1 MKKISIKG
9 EDYQKYY
16 KQIILKK
23 IGIIGQKKIINSKVL
38 VIGAGGLGCPL
49 MLYLAYSG
57 VGSIG
62 IVDHDIIE
70 ISNLSRQILFTKRD
84 VGKKKVI
91 VAKKIIKN
99 INNKITVDIYKNKI
113 DKNNINQIGKN
124 YSIICDGTDN
134 FKTRYLINDYCV
146 KNKKILISAAINKFD
161 GQLFNFDFRNKS
173 ACFRCF
179 MPQIP
184 NDEINC
190 QSDGIMTTLAG
201 MAGSLQANEV
211 IKSILNINN
220 KKQGNV
226 IIFNSLNS
234 AFRVVKL
241 LKNPDCKNKNLHG

>member
-16 KQIILKK
+16 KQLILKK
-23 IGIIGQKKIINSKVL
+23 IGIIGQRKIINSKVL

-49 MLYLAYSG
+49 ILYLAYSG
-57 VGSIG
+57 VGNIG

-84 VGKKKVI
+84 IGKKKVI
-91 VAKKIIKN
+91 VAKKIIKK

-113 DKNNINQIGKN
+113 SKNNIDKIAKN
-124 YSIICDGTDN
+124 YPIICDGTDN
-134 FKTRYLINDYCV
+134 FKTRYLINDYCI

-184 NDEINC
+184 SDEVNC

-211 IKSILNINN
+211 IKSILNIKS
-220 KKQGNV
+220 KKRGNLL
-226 IIFNSLNS
+226 IFNSLNS
-234 AFRVVKL
+234 DFRTVKL

>member
-16 KQIILKK
+16 KQLILKK
-23 IGIIGQKKIINSKVL
+23 IGIIGQKKIISSKVL

-49 MLYLAYSG
+49 ILYLAYSG
-57 VGSIG
+57 VGNIG

-84 VGKKKVI
+84 IGKKKVI
-91 VAKKIIKN
+91 VAKKIIKK

-113 DKNNINQIGKN
+113 GKNNIDKIGKN
-124 YSIICDGTDN
+124 YPIICDGTDN
-134 FKTRYLINDYCV
+134 FKTRYLINDYCI

-173 ACFRCF
+173 PCFRCF

-184 NDEINC
+184 SDEVNC

-211 IKSILNINN
+211 IKSILNIKS
-220 KKQGNV
+220 KKRGNLL
-226 IIFNSLNS
+226 IFNSLNS
-234 AFRVVKL
+234 DFRTVKL
-241 LKNPDCKNKNLHG
+241 LKNPDCKNKNLHD